1 MDVTLVTGSA
11 GLIGSTTA
19 LRLAS
24 RSDLVVGI
32 DNDTRGKLFGASGSV
47 ADNLQALE
55 TRLGDQYVHREVDVR
70 NEDAVRQIF
79 QHYGED
85 IVAIVHAAAQPSHDW
100 AATDPRTDFSI
111 NAVGTFNLLEATRQF
126 AEDATFV
133 YLSTSKVYGDRP
145 NQLPFVE
152 LPSRWDLPTDHPQHD
167 GIDED
172 FGVDQCTHSL
182 FGTSKLS
189 ADVFVQEYGRY
200 FGLAAGVFRAGC
212 VTGARHAGVEQHGF
226 LSHLV
231 RTVVRG
237 DTYTILGYDG
247 KQVRDNIHAEDLAG
261 AIEAFLSA
269 PRTGEVY
276 NIGGGRRCNCSIL
289 EALSHVEEL
298 LGQPPRT
305 GYQQAHRKADHR
317 WYISDCSKFRRHY
330 PGWEPE
336 HEMEDIMMELA
347 ETALEKADRTA

>member
-11 GLIGSTTA
+11 GLIGSTAA
-19 LRLAS
+19 LRFVS

-47 ADNLQALE
+47 ADNLRTLE
-55 TRLGDQYVHREVDVR
+55 TRLGDRYVHREVDIR
-70 NEDAVRQIF
+70 DEDAVRQIF
-79 QHYGED
+79 QRYGDD
-85 IVAIVHAAAQPSHDW
+85 ILTIVHAAAQPSHDW

-111 NAVGTFNLLEATRQF
+111 NAVGTFNLLEATRQH
-126 AEDATFV
+126 AEDAIFV

-145 NQLPFVE
+145 NRLSFVE
-152 LPSRWDLPTDHPQHD
+152 LPSRWDLPTDHPQYD
-167 GIDED
+167 GIDEE
-172 FGVDQCTHSL
+172 FGVDQCIHSL

-189 ADVFVQEYGRY
+189 GDVFVQEYGRY
-200 FGLAAGVFRAGC
+200 FGLTTGVFRAGC

-231 RTVVRG
+231 RTLVRG

-247 KQVRDNIHAEDLAG
+247 KQVRENIHAEDLVR
-261 AIEAFLSA
+261 AIEAFVSA

-289 EALSHVEEL
+289 EALSHMEEL
-298 LGQPPRT
+298 LSRPPRT
-305 GYQQAHRKADHR
+305 EYEEAHRKADHR
-317 WYISDCSKFRRHY
+317 WYISDCSKFRQHF
-330 PGWEPE
+330 PDWQPE
-336 HEMEDIMMELA
+336 YDMDDIIEELVDASA
-347 ETALEKADRTA
+347 ETE